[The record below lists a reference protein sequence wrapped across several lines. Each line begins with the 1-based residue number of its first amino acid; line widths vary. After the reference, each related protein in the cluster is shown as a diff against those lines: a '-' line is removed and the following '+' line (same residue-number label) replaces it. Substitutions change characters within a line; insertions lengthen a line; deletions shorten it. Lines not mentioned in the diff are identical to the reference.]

1 MQIKDPKSTCFA
13 FIGVFVVVFACIG
26 ILRLSR
32 NIASVESL
40 SYYDLDWN
48 VFINEKNSGRHR
60 LSTFVF
66 PKLERGTVIQLFST
80 APELQNIDYINLEF
94 EVDDCGVEV
103 FQNDSCVFRQNMER
117 FKNHIYIGSGLLNIP
132 LVGLQHGDKLQIN
145 LYVNEN
151 NAFKMLKPVKFTPL
165 SKSFVNYIRQNLF
178 IFSCNAFLLILGLI
192 GSILSFAFWT
202 YRKQALSLLVLSHMV
217 LWSSMCLFCKH
228 RFVQF
233 FSLNFAF
240 NTVLAYVSLEIAL
253 ACIFLLY
260 YLCFANTQLI
270 KNIYR
275 IIMWILTVFFATLW
289 ILHYTNVWH
298 LSAQIVYLRALLIV
312 IGVYGFTVSC
322 CIIIVKPLVKCISA
336 LGFFLLS
343 IFFLYDYVY
352 YFVFF
357 MTMGSV
363 AFNRNNWYVF
373 GIISLSVCI
382 IVNFIF
388 ELVNSA
394 TEDIGTH
401 VIEQSRSVDFVT
413 DVLTREAIVEKF
425 SHFEKLNKNYTLI
438 SFDFLNMPDVSTKTG
453 AEAFYEAISFFAG
466 LIKHVFGIVSE
477 IGRIS
482 DTGFIVL
489 SSEISEKRLQ
499 QMLLVFQN
507 IMNSDTKHGK
517 DVSVMIGSAF
527 SYEIKDGGCYE
538 LYSLAQQR
546 RAVLSVSRKAG
557 AKK

>member
-1 MQIKDPKSTCFA
+1 MQIKDPKKTCFA
-13 FIGVFVVVFACIG
+13 FVGVFVVVFACIG

-32 NIASVESL
+32 NISSVANL

-48 VFINEKNSGRHR
+48 IFINDKNCGRQR

-66 PKLERGTVIQLFST
+66 PQLERGTVIQMFST
-80 APELQNIDYINLEF
+80 APELQNIDYINLEL

-103 FQNDSCVFRQNMER
+103 FRNDSCVFRQNMER
-117 FKNHIYIGSGLLNIP
+117 YKSHKYIGSGLLNIP
-132 LVGLQHGDKLQIN
+132 LVDLMHGDKLQIN
-145 LYVNEN
+145 LYVNER
-151 NAFKMLKPVKFTPL
+151 NAFKTLKPVKFTPL

-202 YRKQALSLLVLSHMV
+202 YRRQALSLLVLSHIV
-217 LWSSMCLFCKH
+217 LWSSLCLFCKH

-240 NTVLAYVSLEIAL
+240 NTVLAYASLEVAL
-253 ACIFLLY
+253 SCMFLLY
-260 YLCFANTQLI
+260 YLCFANTQLV
-270 KNIYR
+270 KNIYKAV
-275 IIMWILTVFFATLW
+275 MWVLTVIFSTLW
-289 ILHYTNVWH
+289 VLHFTNVWH
-298 LSAQIVYLRALLIV
+298 LSGQIVCLRVLLII

-425 SHFEKLNKNYTLI
+425 SHFEKLNKNYTLV
-438 SFDFLNMPDVSTKTG
+438 SFDFLNMPDVSTKAG
-453 AEAFYEAISFFAG
+453 AESFYESIAFFAG

-477 IGRIS
+477 IGRVS
-482 DTGFIVL
+482 NTGFIVL

-507 IMNSDTKHGK
+507 IMNSDTNHGK

-527 SYEIKDGGCYE
+527 SSE
-538 LYSLAQQR
+538 LKECTCHALYLLAQQR
-546 RAVLSVSRKAG
+546 RALLSVSRRSNL
-557 AKK
+557 KK

>member
-1 MQIKDPKSTCFA
+1 MQIKDPKKTCFA
-13 FIGVFVVVFACIG
+13 FVGVFVVVFACIG

-32 NIASVESL
+32 NISSVANL

-48 VFINEKNSGRHR
+48 IFINDKNCGRQR

-66 PKLERGTVIQLFST
+66 PQLERGTVIQMFST
-80 APELQNIDYINLEF
+80 SPELQNIDYINLEL

-103 FQNDSCVFRQNMER
+103 FRNDSCVFRQNMER
-117 FKNHIYIGSGLLNIP
+117 YKSHKYIGSGLLNIP
-132 LVGLQHGDKLQIN
+132 LVDLMHGDKLQIN
-145 LYVNEN
+145 LYVNER
-151 NAFKMLKPVKFTPL
+151 NAFKTLKPVKFTPL

-202 YRKQALSLLVLSHMV
+202 YRRQALSLLVLSHIV
-217 LWSSMCLFCKH
+217 LWSSLCLFCKH

-240 NTVLAYVSLEIAL
+240 NTVLAYASLEVAL
-253 ACIFLLY
+253 SCMFLLY
-260 YLCFANTQLI
+260 YLCFANTQLV
-270 KNIYR
+270 KNIYKAV
-275 IIMWILTVFFATLW
+275 MWVLTVIFSTLW
-289 ILHYTNVWH
+289 VLHFTNVWH
-298 LSAQIVYLRALLIV
+298 LSGQIVCLRVLLII

-425 SHFEKLNKNYTLI
+425 SHFEKLNKNYTLV
-438 SFDFLNMPDVSTKTG
+438 SFDFLNMPDVSTKAG
-453 AEAFYEAISFFAG
+453 AESFYESIAFFAG

-477 IGRIS
+477 IGRVS
-482 DTGFIVL
+482 NTGFIVL

-507 IMNSDTKHGK
+507 IMNSDTNHGK

-527 SYEIKDGGCYE
+527 SSE
-538 LYSLAQQR
+538 LKECTCHALYLLAQQR
-546 RAVLSVSRKAG
+546 RALLSVSRRSNL
-557 AKK
+557 KK

>member
-1 MQIKDPKSTCFA
+1 MW
-13 FIGVFVVVFACIG
+13 V
-26 ILRLSR
+26 L
-32 NIASVESL
+32 
-40 SYYDLDWN
+40 
-48 VFINEKNSGRHR
+48 
-60 LSTFVF
+60 
-66 PKLERGTVIQLFST
+66 TVIFST
-80 APELQNIDYINLEF
+80 L
-94 EVDDCGVEV
+94 
-103 FQNDSCVFRQNMER
+103 
-117 FKNHIYIGSGLLNIP
+117 
-132 LVGLQHGDKLQIN
+132 
-145 LYVNEN
+145 
-151 NAFKMLKPVKFTPL
+151 
-165 SKSFVNYIRQNLF
+165 
-178 IFSCNAFLLILGLI
+178 
-192 GSILSFAFWT
+192 W
-202 YRKQALSLLVLSHMV
+202 VLH
-217 LWSSMCLFCKH
+217 F
-228 RFVQF
+228 
-233 FSLNFAF
+233 
-240 NTVLAYVSLEIAL
+240 
-253 ACIFLLY
+253 
-260 YLCFANTQLI
+260 
-270 KNIYR
+270 
-275 IIMWILTVFFATLW
+275 
-289 ILHYTNVWH
+289 TNVWH
-298 LSAQIVYLRALLIV
+298 LSGQIVCLRVLLII

-425 SHFEKLNKNYTLI
+425 SHFEKLNKNYTLV
-438 SFDFLNMPDVSTKTG
+438 SFDFLNMPDVSTKAG
-453 AEAFYEAISFFAG
+453 AESFYESIAFFAG

-477 IGRIS
+477 IGRVS
-482 DTGFIVL
+482 NTGFIVL

-507 IMNSDTKHGK
+507 IMNSDTNHGK

-527 SYEIKDGGCYE
+527 SSE
-538 LYSLAQQR
+538 LKECTCHALYLLAQQR
-546 RAVLSVSRKAG
+546 RALLSVSRRSNL
-557 AKK
+557 KK

>member
-1 MQIKDPKSTCFA
+1 MQIKDPKKTCFA
-13 FIGVFVVVFACIG
+13 FVGVFVVVFACIG

-32 NIASVESL
+32 NISSVANL

-48 VFINEKNSGRHR
+48 IFINDKNCGRQR

-66 PKLERGTVIQLFST
+66 PQLERGTVIQMFST
-80 APELQNIDYINLEF
+80 APELQNIDYINLEL

-103 FQNDSCVFRQNMER
+103 FRNDSCVFRQNMER
-117 FKNHIYIGSGLLNIP
+117 YKSHKYIGSGLLNIP
-132 LVGLQHGDKLQIN
+132 LVDLMHGDKLQIN
-145 LYVNEN
+145 LYVNER
-151 NAFKMLKPVKFTPL
+151 NAFKTLKPVKFTPL

-202 YRKQALSLLVLSHMV
+202 YRRQALSLLVLSHIV
-217 LWSSMCLFCKH
+217 LWSSLCLFCKH

-240 NTVLAYVSLEIAL
+240 NTVLAYASLEVAL
-253 ACIFLLY
+253 SCMFLLY
-260 YLCFANTQLI
+260 YLCFANTQLV
-270 KNIYR
+270 KNIYKAV
-275 IIMWILTVFFATLW
+275 MWVLTVIFSTLW
-289 ILHYTNVWH
+289 VLHFTNVWH
-298 LSAQIVYLRALLIV
+298 LSGQIVCLRVLLII

-413 DVLTREAIVEKF
+413 DELTREAIVEKF
-425 SHFEKLNKNYTLI
+425 SHFEKLNKNYTLV
-438 SFDFLNMPDVSTKTG
+438 SFDFLNMPDVSTKAG
-453 AEAFYEAISFFAG
+453 AESFYESIAFFAG

-477 IGRIS
+477 IGRVS
-482 DTGFIVL
+482 NTGFIVL

-507 IMNSDTKHGK
+507 IMNSDTNHGK

-527 SYEIKDGGCYE
+527 SSE
-538 LYSLAQQR
+538 LKECTCHALYLLAQQR
-546 RAVLSVSRKAG
+546 RALLSVSRRSNL
-557 AKK
+557 KK